1 MHTKM
6 LFAMT
11 LALTWCA
18 VPLSVQAQAVNS
30 QDNTD
35 SPAAVSEAAQMA
47 PALAVLTRELD
58 TKNARPGQQFKAI
71 LSDTV
76 HLKSGME
83 LPRGTTLVGTIA
95 NEGAPEGAKTA
106 LALRFTQADLK
117 SGKTIPIEATIVGIA
132 PPVDNVGN
140 SSSEQLPPQAWD
152 GTESQFDIIGVLS
165 NVDLHSRIAGENSG
179 VFVSAMKSNI
189 KLAERTQIALAIG
202 AQATTGMNGGF

>member
-11 LALTWCA
+11 LALAWCA
-18 VPLSVQAQAVNS
+18 VPLSAQAANS

-58 TKNARPGQQFKAI
+58 TKNARPGQQFKAV

-76 HLKSGME
+76 HLKTGLE

-95 NEGAPEGAKTA
+95 TEGAPEGAKTV
-106 LALRFTQADLK
+106 LALRFAQADLK
-117 SGKTIPIEATIVGIA
+117 GGKTIPIEATIVGIA

-140 SSSEQLPPQAWD
+140 SSIEQLPPESWD
-152 GTESQFDIIGVLS
+152 GTETQFDVTGVLS

-202 AQATTGMNGGF
+202 VQETTGMNGGF